1 MFCYHVF
8 EDSTAKNVLIYK
20 VAVNQTLSFLV
31 LDCSSKS
38 IAILKM
44 DFFVKKSSFS
54 EFENHIVFKYYAF
67 KKHFKIHLH

>member
-8 EDSTAKNVLIYK
+8 EDSTAKIVLICK
-20 VAVNQTLSFLV
+20 VAVNLV

-44 DFFVKKSSFS
+44 DFLSKSPPFLSLKT
-54 EFENHIVFKYYAF
+54 I
-67 KKHFKIHLH
+67 LC